1 MRRFL
6 AFSIAAAIPATFSA
20 APAGAQSRPAP
31 PATGAHGRAA
41 ASQRLLRHVRP
52 VPRGTVVHDMSAAS
66 IAPGAGTAPGA
77 SPGAPSLPGDVAA
90 TPTAA
95 SPQASVAASPAQSIA
110 AGGGQAAHGPTQ
122 LTLTTVVG
130 SATPKTVTLQCDP
143 VGGTHPKAEQAC
155 ADVAKTHG
163 DFKLASDE
171 KNPRACF
178 MIYSPVTTSAEGQL
192 RGEAVKYT
200 ARFPNTCMMR
210 TQTGSIFDF

>member
-31 PATGAHGRAA
+31 PATGAHGRTA

-52 VPRGTVVHDMSAAS
+52 VPRGTVVHNMS
-66 IAPGAGTAPGA
+66 APGAGTAPGA
-77 SPGAPSLPGDVAA
+77 SPGAPSLPGDVAT
-90 TPTAA
+90 TPSAA

-110 AGGGQAAHGPTQ
+110 AGGQTVHGPTQ
-122 LTLTTVVG
+122 LTLTTTVG
-130 SATPKTVTLQCDP
+130 SAAPKTVTLQCDP
-143 VGGTHPKAEQAC
+143 AGGTHPKAEQAC

-200 ARFPNTCMMR
+200 AKFPNTCMMR

>member
-1 MRRFL
+1 MRHFL

-20 APAGAQSRPAP
+20 TPAGAESRPAP

-41 ASQRLLRHVRP
+41 GAQRLLRHVRP
-52 VPRGTVVHDMSAAS
+52 VPRGATVRDLSAS
-66 IAPGAGTAPGA
+66 LIAPGTGTA
-77 SPGAPSLPGDVAA
+77 SPGAPSVPGGVTA
-90 TPTAA
+90 TPSAA
-95 SPQASVAASPAQSIA
+95 SPQASAAASPAQSIA
-110 AGGGQAAHGPTQ
+110 AGGGQAAQGPTQ

-143 VGGTHPKAEQAC
+143 VGGTHPKAAQAC

-200 ARFPNTCMMR
+200 SRFPNTCVMR